1 MIAILL
7 ALAVAAGGAIA
18 YGWAA
23 DSTVAMLA
31 GWLALLLALGLS
43 QLPVFRRVRS
53 ASRDLAEAAPVDDGG
68 FEPYEPQWEW
78 PDRTA
83 A

>member
-7 ALAVAAGGAIA
+7 ALAVAVGAIA

-23 DSTVAMLA
+23 DSSVALLA

-53 ASRDLAEAAPVDDGG
+53 ASTDLAEAAPVDDGG
-68 FEPYEPQWEW
+68 FERYEPRWEW
-78 PDRTA
+78 PDRKA